1 MKGNNHATYAR
12 RAIKRGTA
20 DADKSS
26 RRRMSRWQQFR
37 FNFTQI
43 RGGLWGWSD
52 AVQLSEVRFYGATG
66 QQLVFD
72 PIHGAVNP
80 GGSSP
85 WSNQAI
91 KVIDNSLQSKWYAAG
106 SRPCRTPISFRVIHL
121 SLSLPLQCVHRL
133 DNNFRSRGYSILE
146 LRVTS
151 PGALVRYELFTGNDA
166 MKRDPISWELTQF
179 DMSTYTWR
187 VISRAQQC
195 CMSVSSYSRSSSLAP
210 GPIYLNAQQPPSQPL
225 PRPPPRPPAP
235 PPPSPPPPPPPPVP
249 PPPSPP
255 SPSPAPSP
263 PQPSPP
269 PPSPPPPPSVPP
281 SPPPPP
287 PKPPFRGLPSPPS
300 PSMPWGALQT
310 GSTLAQA
317 AGSDGSY
324 TISLDVLIAVAAS
337 LVGLCL
343 ISLWFMMYWRRPKEE
358 GKTTAEEYKWPTK
371 QGGAGGTCARSQ
383 SFRAA
388 SGAFEAVWHGST
400 TEVKQHMR
408 ASLERAATRPK
419 NMQVDAFPAI
429 KSIPSFTQ
437 VRHPGLD
444 PTFQAGLESARLRME
459 VRKASDRTVAK
470 ALTPDSRSNSSCGS
484 KHKRSP
490 SDPSAVVEEDLQR
503 LNSLIKLQSS
513 ADDFLA
519 ELEASQKGGDLGLD
533 DVAPS
538 RNASFQRNASLLPD
552 GSRASIILDEASC
565 GAWTRPRRAQ
575 PPAQTPEQMEARRDS
590 VNSAQSWLR
599 RQVSEAEEGDED
611 ATPSAATPD
620 WLISPPPRAEPSS
633 PTAGST
639 REWVPASAPAPAPV
653 LRLAVDAGPSDFI
666 PFEEELAPAPAPP
679 QRLIQSRQPLKSRA
693 NAAGS
698 AAMLSPKPP
707 GGKWRPGAGETV
719 IY

>member
-1 MKGNNHATYAR
+1 
-12 RAIKRGTA
+12 
-20 DADKSS
+20 
-26 RRRMSRWQQFR
+26 
-37 FNFTQI
+37 
-43 RGGLWGWSD
+43 
-52 AVQLSEVRFYGATG
+52 
-66 QQLVFD
+66 
-72 PIHGAVNP
+72 
-80 GGSSP
+80 
-85 WSNQAI
+85 
-91 KVIDNSLQSKWYAAG
+91 
-106 SRPCRTPISFRVIHL
+106 
-121 SLSLPLQCVHRL
+121 
-133 DNNFRSRGYSILE
+133 
-146 LRVTS
+146 
-151 PGALVRYELFTGNDA
+151 
-166 MKRDPISWELTQF
+166 
-179 DMSTYTWR
+179 
-187 VISRAQQC
+187 
-195 CMSVSSYSRSSSLAP
+195 
-210 GPIYLNAQQPPSQPL
+210 
-225 PRPPPRPPAP
+225 
-235 PPPSPPPPPPPPVP
+235 
-249 PPPSPP
+249 
-255 SPSPAPSP
+255 
-263 PQPSPP
+263 
-269 PPSPPPPPSVPP
+269 
-281 SPPPPP
+281 
-287 PKPPFRGLPSPPS
+287 
-300 PSMPWGALQT
+300 MPWGALQT

-575 PPAQTPEQMEARRDS
+575 PPAQTPEQLEARRDS